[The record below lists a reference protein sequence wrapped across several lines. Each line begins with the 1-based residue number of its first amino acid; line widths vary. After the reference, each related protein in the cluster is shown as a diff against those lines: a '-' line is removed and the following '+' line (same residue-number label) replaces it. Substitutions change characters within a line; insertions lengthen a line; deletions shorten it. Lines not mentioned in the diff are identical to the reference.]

1 MSKAGTRGASSEER
15 WAQGARDAQGPGYR
29 VGVQPQL
36 PGVGWEGCGAREA
49 RQLRQRSFRDAE
61 RARASETLGA
71 SFGEP
76 DPGEAVAPG
85 RRERVTGVR
94 VLVRLLQDP
103 GLGTKGIAP
112 LAGSTAALLSLP
124 FSVGL
129 LGSGAAHIPL
139 LGNLAA
145 LSLGRPA
152 PRQEGQVRAAEGAGP
167 PGAGNHAESDPV

>member
-1 MSKAGTRGASSEER
+1 MTRRAQGTGWESSPSCRAWGGRGAGPGRPGSCGKDHSGTR
-15 WAQGARDAQGPGYR
+15 
-29 VGVQPQL
+29 
-36 PGVGWEGCGAREA
+36 
-49 RQLRQRSFRDAE
+49 E

-103 GLGTKGIAP
+103 GLGAKGIAP

-145 LSLGRPA
+145 LSLGRPGQQRGPVLRA
-152 PRQEGQVRAAEGAGP
+152 LGTTRRVTPCRPREER
-167 PGAGNHAESDPV
+167 S